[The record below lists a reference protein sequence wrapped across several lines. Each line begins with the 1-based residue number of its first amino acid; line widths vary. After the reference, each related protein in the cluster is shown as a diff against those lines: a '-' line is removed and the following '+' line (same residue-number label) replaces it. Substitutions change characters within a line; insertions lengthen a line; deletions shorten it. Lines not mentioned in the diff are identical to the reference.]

1 MFVIVE
7 VAVVEAVVL
16 VVVEVAVVE
25 AVVLVMEVVVVE
37 AAELVVAEVVVA
49 KAAVFVVSE
58 VVVLSVVVVAA
69 EVLFANSFSTVF
81 PSRTHHISPPAFI
94 SSATMPFWKFSSACC
109 MPSGSL

>member
-1 MFVIVE
+1 M
-7 VAVVEAVVL
+7 VVL
-16 VVVEVAVVE
+16 VVS
-25 AVVLVMEVVVVE
+25 EVVVVE
-37 AAELVVAEVVVA
+37 VAELVVAEVVVA

-58 VVVLSVVVVAA
+58 VVVPSVVVVAA

-109 MPSGSL
+109 MPSGSM

>member
-1 MFVIVE
+1 M
-7 VAVVEAVVL
+7 VVL
-16 VVVEVAVVE
+16 VVA
-25 AVVLVMEVVVVE
+25 EVVVVE
-37 AAELVVAEVVVA
+37 AVELVVAEVVVVEVVVLVVAEVVVA
-49 KAAVFVVSE
+49 KAVVLVVSE

-109 MPSGSL
+109 MPSGSM